1 MSDPVQRLAESGRGA
16 YLRHL
21 LALSRNDVRLRF
33 GNVIPPES
41 IAGYVE
47 GIDLENDAV
56 FGVHDDALELVGAAH
71 VGMSGDIAELGV
83 SVLPGHRG
91 RGLGTAL
98 VARATEHA
106 RNRAVP
112 RLFMHCLAEN
122 TAMMHIARRAGMAI
136 VVDSGDAD
144 AHVALPP
151 ASAASIA
158 GEYVSE
164 RVALYDYALKAQ
176 IAAWRGI
183 NAALSGGGKE
193 RA

>member
-1 MSDPVQRLAESGRGA
+1 MSDPVQRLGESGRGA
-16 YLRHL
+16 YVRHL
-21 LALSRNDVRLRF
+21 GALPAEDTRLRF
-33 GNVIPPES
+33 GTALSPDAV
-41 IAGYVE
+41 AAYVA
-47 GIDLENDAV
+47 GIDFDRDAV
-56 FGVHDDALELVGAAH
+56 FGAHDDTLELIGAAH
-71 VGMSGDIAELGV
+71 VGMSSEIAELGV

-91 RGLGTAL
+91 RGVGTAL

-106 RNRAVP
+106 RNRSVP

-122 TAMMHIARRAGMAI
+122 APMMRIARRAGMEI

-144 AHVALPP
+144 AHVALAP

-183 NAALSGGGKE
+183 NAALAGAGKGP
-193 RA
+193 A